1 MCLGGRLRGGMW
13 RLWQHGGGVR
23 SGESGWRG
31 DGRRP
36 NGGVVAAVRW
46 GPWRAERE
54 RSTGDASTLVYYET
68 RWWRVPARPITTA
81 F

>member
-1 MCLGGRLRGGMW
+1 MVWLPLMACDSRGGGRSGVCLGGRLRGGMW

-23 SGESGWRG
+23 SGESGWLG

-36 NGGVVAAVRW
+36 NGGAVAAVRW

-54 RSTGDASTLVYYET
+54 KHR
-68 RWWRVPARPITTA
+68 
-81 F
+81 

>member
-1 MCLGGRLRGGMW
+1 MDVARMVALWRRYAGG
-13 RLWQHGGGVR
+13 HGGL
-23 SGESGWRG
+23 
-31 DGRRP
+31 
-36 NGGVVAAVRW
+36 
-46 GPWRAERE
+46 RE